1 MPGQFIKGQ
10 TFAVCKVAQ
19 TGTLTPVQ
27 FAALVYEDVCCMQEM
42 PEFSQEANILTA
54 NCISGERFTGVGAD
68 EGTDFTASYFYVAD
82 CEGQDDIRELAQTVT
97 STNYYAVRKQYAD
110 GVAGTKTPTT
120 VYALVLFSG
129 FTDGGGGIEDEQV
142 HTVTG
147 TIQQGPV
154 IVKPTTVGP

>member
-10 TFAVCKVAQ
+10 TFAVCNVAQ
-19 TGTLTPVQ
+19 TGNLTPTQ

-54 NCISGERFTGVGAD
+54 NCISGERFTGIGAD

-82 CEGQDDIRELAQTVT
+82 CEGQDDIRALAQTVT

-110 GVAGTKTPTT
+110 GVAGTTTPTT

-129 FTDGGGGIEDEQV
+129 FTDGGGGIEDEQT

-154 IVKPTTVGP
+154 IVKPAPVGP

>member
-10 TFAVCKVAQ
+10 TFAVSDVPQ
-19 TGTLTPVQ
+19 TGDLTPTQ
-27 FAALVYEDVCCMQEM
+27 FAALTYEEVCCMQEM

-68 EGTDFTASYFYVAD
+68 EGSDFEATYFYVAE
-82 CEGQDDIRELAQTVT
+82 CEGQDVIREMGQAKS
-97 STNYYAVRKQYAD
+97 STYYAVRKTYAD
-110 GVAGTKTPTT
+110 GTATTTPTT

-129 FTDGGGGIEDEQV
+129 FTDGGGGIEDEQT
-142 HTVTG
+142 HTVMG

-154 IVKPTTVGP
+154 IVKPAPV

>member
-1 MPGQFIKGQ
+1 MSGQFIKGQ
-10 TFAVCKVAQ
+10 TFAVCNVAQ
-19 TGTLTPVQ
+19 TGDLTPVQ
-27 FAALVYEDVCCMQEM
+27 FAALVYEEVCCMQEM

-54 NCISGERFTGVGAD
+54 NCISGERFTGIGAD

-82 CEGQDDIRELAQTVT
+82 CDGQDDIRALAQSVT
-97 STNYYAVRKQYAD
+97 SNQYYAVRKQYAD
-110 GVAGTKTPTT
+110 GVAGVTTPTT

-129 FTDGGGGIEDEQV
+129 FTDGGGGIEDEQT

-154 IVKPTTVGP
+154 IVKPAPVGP